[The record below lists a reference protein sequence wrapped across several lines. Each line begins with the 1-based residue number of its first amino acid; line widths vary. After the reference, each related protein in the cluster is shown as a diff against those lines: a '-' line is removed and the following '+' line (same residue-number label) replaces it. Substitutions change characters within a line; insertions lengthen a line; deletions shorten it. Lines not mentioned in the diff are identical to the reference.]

1 MVAKA
6 HMHLAQFL
14 THGPSYHSLG
24 MWRHPKTA
32 SAGFDW
38 RQPDLYQHIAQT
50 CERGLFDMV
59 FFADLNYI
67 RHLHRHAGSGAAIC
81 RTGARTRSDATA
93 AVARCGD

>member
-38 RQPDLYQHIAQT
+38 RQPDLYQRNKRSPI
-50 CERGLFDMV
+50 RLFP
-59 FFADLNYI
+59 
-67 RHLHRHAGSGAAIC
+67 SSP
-81 RTGARTRSDATA
+81 RTNIVPNNGPS
-93 AVARCGD
+93 VANLLIN